1 MKGQI
6 RILAAKQAVQMKKK
20 MFDDQMQQLYVNFY
34 ILQAFAVVKLFSSK

>member
-6 RILAAKQAVQMKKK
+6 RILAAKQAVQIKK

-34 ILQAFAVVKLFSSK
+34 ILQAFAVVKLFFF